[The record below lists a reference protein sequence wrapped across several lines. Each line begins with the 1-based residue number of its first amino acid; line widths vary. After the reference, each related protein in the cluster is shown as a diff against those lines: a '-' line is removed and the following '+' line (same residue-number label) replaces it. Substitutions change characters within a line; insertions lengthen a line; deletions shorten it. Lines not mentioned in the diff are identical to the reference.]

1 MDSYFVGTKSAPEF
15 LVDVSKKTK
24 QVSIYK
30 PDKYSKDEEFYEK
43 YSLGKIV
50 WTSSYEDIVFIKKP
64 VAYKKQK
71 YTSGYTPEIIIK
83 ANNKYILVSEKITQ
97 LKQK

>member
-1 MDSYFVGTKSAPEF
+1 MESYFVGTKSIPEF
-15 LVDVSKKTK
+15 LVEVSKKTK

-43 YSLGKIV
+43 YSLGKLV
-50 WTSSYEDIVFIKKP
+50 WTSSYEDIIFTKKT

-71 YTSGYTPEIIIK
+71 YTQEIIIK
-83 ANNKYILVSEKITQ
+83 AKNKYILVSEKIIQ

>member
-1 MDSYFVGTKSAPEF
+1 MESYFVGTKSNPEF
-15 LVDVSKKTK
+15 LVEVSKKTK
-24 QVSIYK
+24 EVSIYK
-30 PDKYSKDEEFYEK
+30 PDKYSKEEEFYEK

-50 WTSSYEDIVFIKKP
+50 WTSSYEDLVFTKKI

-71 YTSGYTPEIIIK
+71 YTPELIIK
-83 ANNKYILVSEKITQ
+83 AKNKYLLVAEKIIQ